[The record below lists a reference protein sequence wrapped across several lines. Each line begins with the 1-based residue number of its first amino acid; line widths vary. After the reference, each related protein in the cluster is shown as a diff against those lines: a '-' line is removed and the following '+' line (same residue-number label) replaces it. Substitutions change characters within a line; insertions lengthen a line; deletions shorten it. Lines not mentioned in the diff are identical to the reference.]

1 LSVTDF
7 QILQEQRALRILSV
21 FFGKEN
27 VPHALLFTGIH
38 GVGKRTAA
46 LMFAMA
52 CNCRR
57 FADGTVQSRVDRDVM
72 TVVGCDC
79 KACRKILSGNHPDIH
94 RVAPSGGMIRI
105 DRVRELRH
113 SLSLKPYEASLRIVI
128 VEQAQTMNP
137 EASNALL
144 KILEEPPDRT
154 IFILTALTPGDLL
167 PTIASRCINV
177 RFDPVPRRRRAAVWR
192 AKYDLTSV
200 EADLFAIMAEGSPGR
215 INMDSPADRKAW
227 LRRRKWLLNRLS
239 EITSGTDRDLAV
251 NGLMAFAERLFREKA
266 LIDGSLD
273 MIRSFLRDLIIFKHA
288 PEKILNEDVLSDIRR
303 ISIIFTEK
311 SLLSKIEAVNAAQ
324 KAVGSNANI
333 RLTLEVMVLQL
344 AIK

>member
-1 LSVTDF
+1 MIDF

-21 FFGKEN
+21 FFRREN
-27 VPHALLFTGIH
+27 IPHALLFTGIP

-57 FADGTVQSRVDRDVM
+57 FAEGTDQSRIDREVKN
-72 TVVGCDC
+72 VFGCDC
-79 KACRKILSGNHPDIH
+79 KSCRKILSGSHPDIH
-94 RVAPSGGMIRI
+94 QVIPSGGMTRI

-113 SLSLKPYEASLRIVI
+113 SLSLKPYEALLRIVI

-154 IFILTALTPGDLL
+154 IFILTAPTPGDLL
-167 PTIASRCINV
+167 PTIRSRCLNV
-177 RFDPVPRRRRAAVWR
+177 RFDPISRRRRAAFLR
-192 AKYDLTSV
+192 KKYDMSLV
-200 EADLFAIMAEGSPGR
+200 EADLLATMAESIPGR
-215 INMDSPADRKAW
+215 IDMDRPTDRKAW
-227 LRRRKWLLNRLS
+227 LRRRGWLLNRLP
-239 EITSGTDRDLAV
+239 EIMITKDRHLAV
-251 NGLMAFAERLFREKA
+251 NCLMAVAERLFREKA
-266 LIDGSLD
+266 LVDSSLD
-273 MIRSFLRDLIIFKHA
+273 MIRSWLRDLIVFKHS
-288 PEKILNEDVLSDIRR
+288 PEKILNKDVLSDIRR
-303 ISIIFTEK
+303 ISMIYTEK
-311 SLLSKIEAVNAAQ
+311 SLLSKIEMVNAAQ

-344 AIK
+344 AEK